1 MVGTINNCSR
11 FCKTQIAQLNQCCL
25 PWGNME
31 HRLAPLRLPQVFGIL
46 IGSQLKWSPEMD
58 SHWARPTW
66 EYSML
71 FQNSLVRSKIPD
83 PQIVFCQRK
92 CQKNLTNQQNQTKQK
107 SKNKTSTKWLMCSL
121 GIEET
126 RVHILKPTWARLL
139 NLTPRYNHLKLW
151 KYRYSGMPSICSD
164 LTELGSPKAS

>member
-1 MVGTINNCSR
+1 
-11 FCKTQIAQLNQCCL
+11 
-25 PWGNME
+25 ME

-46 IGSQLKWSPEMD
+46 VGFKLKWSQEIE
-58 SHWARPTW
+58 SHWARLTW

-71 FQNSLVRSKIPD
+71 FQNSLVRFTIPD

-92 CQKNLTNQQNQTKQK
+92 CQKNPNQPTKPNQTK
-107 SKNKTSTKWLMCSL
+107 SKNKTSMKWLMCSL

-139 NLTPRYNHLKLW
+139 LNLTPRCNHLKLW
-151 KYRYSGMPSICSD
+151 KCRYSGLLSICSD
-164 LTELGSPKAS
+164 LTELGSPRHLNFQESLCWLWWLN